1 MIDDQRE
8 ISGEVGSDRRS
19 ARDKWG
25 ASAELDD
32 SPAGR
37 STSISEEW
45 PGGGC
50 GGEEM
55 EPRVVEWCKLRK
67 RHMTLDTRPENHM

>member
-32 SPAGR
+32 SPEGR
-37 STSISEEW
+37 SMRNG
-45 PGGGC
+45 PGGGG

-55 EPRVVEWCKLRK
+55 EPRVVGGPRSI
-67 RHMTLDTRPENHM
+67 RTASRSMLDDME